1 MTGATGARPAPCGMG
16 ITALTVAWSGERKP
30 DMSAPIAELM
40 LIVFVTF
47 FVTPVAIAA
56 WDEWRWMKYRQ
67 HRERAHDLMLTTRK
81 ERTYE

>member
-1 MTGATGARPAPCGMG
+1 
-16 ITALTVAWSGERKP
+16 
-30 DMSAPIAELM
+30 MSAPIAELM

-56 WDEWRWMKYRQ
+56 WDEYRWMKYRQ
-67 HRERAHDLMLTTRK
+67 HRERVHDLMLTTRK